1 MVDVGRGEDVCV
13 QAAKTVSP
21 GAKGCGWECMV
32 QGRTSPQP
40 AGAYLNTT
48 DVLLW
53 VAIVMTTILVEGIGL
68 FGFAIACS

>member
-1 MVDVGRGEDVCV
+1 MCV
-13 QAAKTVSP
+13 QAAKTVAP

-40 AGAYLNTT
+40 AGAYIPKYHLRSTLGGDCN
-48 DVLLW
+48 DDFSYGSSL
-53 VAIVMTTILVEGIGL
+53 EGIGL